1 MVDVAQLVRVTDC
14 GSEGRGFEPHLPPA
28 QTTAVSQDAAV
39 LRYTGRPSLANGSS
53 RITQNVRFVTD
64 VVCAEVPRGERQ
76 GWATANPAP
85 AVWNKCP

>member
-39 LRYTGRPSLANGSS
+39 LCYTGRPSLANGSS
-53 RITQNVRFVTD
+53 RITQNVRSVTD
-64 VVCAEVPRGERQ
+64 VVCAEVPPRRADGVGVSQ
-76 GWATANPAP
+76 PHLCWARP
-85 AVWNKCP
+85 